1 MKKQDYK
8 EIIKKHKEFVMAYD
22 LKMKQLTNIMVY
34 IAPDCEAEDVVAF
47 FDWGTIFKIGKY
59 GIFIS
64 MDAVYFRI
72 SDKDNVLKMDF
83 EGLTKVSLEK
93 VNYLLSNLYFEY
105 KDGRRL
111 GYQMALL
118 HEESVVEMLNE
129 IAVKYN
135 NNIQERKEVLEGRE
149 KERRER
155 EDENNKVIITDQ
167 CLGCLACADACPIGA
182 IRAEKGMAYVNQDE
196 CVQCGE
202 CEIICPAGAIRM
214 GRR

>member
-8 EIIKKHKEFVMAYD
+8 EIIKKHKQFVMAYD
-22 LKMKQLTNIMVY
+22 LKMKQLTNILVY
-34 IAPDCEAEDVVAF
+34 IARDCDAEDVIAF
-47 FDWGTIFKIGKY
+47 YDWGTVFKTGKY

-64 MDAVYFRI
+64 MDAVYFRT
-72 SDKDNVLKMDF
+72 SDKDNVLKLEF

-93 VNYLLSNLYFEY
+93 VNYFLSNFYFEY
-105 KDGRRL
+105 EDGCRL
-111 GYQMALL
+111 GYQMALP

-135 NNIQERKEVLEGRE
+135 TTIQERKEILEGRE
-149 KERRER
+149 KERKER

-167 CLGCLACADACPIGA
+167 CLGCLACADACPLGA
-182 IRAEKGMAYVNQDE
+182 ISTKEDMVYVNQDE

-202 CEIICPAGAIRM
+202 CESVCPADAIRM